1 MKSRFI
7 GFLYLIIEDWNLGF
21 FATFFV
27 RHSCSP
33 KESRAAEAA
42 TTQKRV

>member
-1 MKSRFI
+1 MEFTYKEIKLSQIGQRFLCY
-7 GFLYLIIEDWNLGF
+7 FL
-21 FATFFV
+21 V